1 MPIQNPSSSINHP
14 TSKIQHRSPSNIQH
28 PKSNIALLSSKIQNP
43 ASKIQHQSWY
53 AIYVRSSHEK
63 SVHQEL
69 QQKGIESSLPLMT
82 VTRQWSDRKKKVL
95 VPLFR
100 SYVFVNIDISKEKL
114 PVLLTDG
121 VVKFVAF
128 CSKTVSI
135 PQEQM
140 FWLDQILLS
149 ELSIEHVRE
158 FPVGTEVDVMF
169 GPLKGLQGRVKTKNS
184 STKLIVWFDS
194 IMQGVSVEIDPK
206 FLSGKSKKI
215 EVSPTLRHG
224 KQFQPVQTGVNIT

>member
-1 MPIQNPSSSINHP
+1 MPIQNPTSSINHP
-14 TSKIQHRSPSNIQH
+14 ASNIQH
-28 PKSNIALLSSKIQNP
+28 PKSNIAILSSKIQHPTSSINHP

-53 AIYVRSSHEK
+53 AIYVRSRHEK

-69 QQKGIESSLPLMT
+69 QQKGIESSLPLIS
-82 VTRQWSDRKKKVL
+82 VTRQWSDRKKKVQ

-100 SYVFVNIDISKEKL
+100 SYVFVNIDIAKEKL
-114 PVLLTDG
+114 PVLQTDG
-121 VVKFVAF
+121 VVKFVTF

-135 PQEQM
+135 PKEQM

-169 GPLKGLQGRVKTKNS
+169 GPLKGLRGRVKTKNS
-184 STKLIVWFDS
+184 KTKLVVWFDS

-206 FLSGKSKKI
+206 FLSEKSKKI
-215 EVSPTLRHG
+215 EVSPSMQHR
-224 KQFQPVQTGVNIT
+224 KQLQPVQTGVNIT

>member
-1 MPIQNPSSSINHP
+1 MTHSSQF
-14 TSKIQHRSPSNIQH
+14 TDHRSQLTEH
-28 PKSNIALLSSKIQNP
+28 SSQFTDNSSRNK
-43 ASKIQHQSWY
+43 WF
-53 AIYVRSSHEK
+53 AIFVRSRHEK

-69 QQKGIESSLPLMT
+69 QQKGIESSLPLIS
-82 VTRQWSDRKKKVL
+82 VTRQWSDRKKKVQ

-100 SYVFVNIDISKEKL
+100 GYVFVNIDIAKEKL
-114 PVLLTDG
+114 PVLQTDG
-121 VVKFVAF
+121 VVKFVTF

-135 PQEQM
+135 PVEQM

-158 FPVGTEVDVMF
+158 FPVGTDVAVMF

-184 STKLIVWFDS
+184 KTKLVVWFDS

-206 FLSGKSKKI
+206 FLSINKSKKI
-215 EVSPTLRHG
+215 EVSPTLRHS

>member
-28 PKSNIALLSSKIQNP
+28 PKSNIALLSSKIQ
-43 ASKIQHQSWY
+43 HQSWY
-53 AIYVRSSHEK
+53 AIYVKSRHEK

-69 QQKGIESSLPLMT
+69 QQKGIESSLPLIS
-82 VTRQWSDRKKKVL
+82 VTRQWSDRKKKVQ

-100 SYVFVNIDISKEKL
+100 SYVFVNIDISKDKL
-114 PVLLTDG
+114 PVLQTDG
-121 VVKFVAF
+121 VVKFVTF

-135 PQEQM
+135 PEEQM

-149 ELSIEHVRE
+149 ELSIEHVQE

-184 STKLIVWFDS
+184 KTKLVVWFDS

-215 EVSPTLRHG
+215 EVSPTLRHS

>member
-1 MPIQNPSSSINHP
+1 MPIQNPKFNIKHPSSI
-14 TSKIQHRSPSNIQH
+14 IQES
-28 PKSNIALLSSKIQNP
+28 LGF
-43 ASKIQHQSWY
+43 QSWY
-53 AIYVRSSHEK
+53 AIYVRSRHEK

-69 QQKGIESSLPLMT
+69 QQKGIESSLPLIS
-82 VTRQWSDRKKKVL
+82 VTRQWSDRKKKVQ

-121 VVKFVAF
+121 VVKFVTF

-135 PQEQM
+135 PEEQM

-149 ELSIEHVRE
+149 ELEIEPTQE

-169 GPLKGLQGRVKTKNS
+169 GPLKGLCGRVKTKNS
-184 STKLIVWFDS
+184 STKLIVWFDA

-224 KQFQPVQTGVNIT
+224 KQFQPVQTGVNIP

>member
-1 MPIQNPSSSINHP
+1 MTHSSQI
-14 TSKIQHRSPSNIQH
+14 TDHRSQLKEH
-28 PKSNIALLSSKIQNP
+28 SSQFTDNSSRNK
-43 ASKIQHQSWY
+43 WY
-53 AIYVRSSHEK
+53 AIYVKSRHEK
-63 SVHQEL
+63 CVHQEL

-82 VTRQWSDRKKKVL
+82 VTRQWSDRKKKVQ

-100 SYVFVNIDISKEKL
+100 SYVFVNIDIAKEKL
-114 PVLLTDG
+114 PVLQTDG

-128 CSKTVSI
+128 CNKTVSI
-135 PQEQM
+135 PEEQM

-158 FPVGTEVDVMF
+158 FPVGTDVAVMF

-184 STKLIVWFDS
+184 KTKLIVWVDS

-206 FLSGKSKKI
+206 FLSINKSKKI
-215 EVSPTLRHG
+215 EVSPTLRHS
-224 KQFQPVQTGVNIT
+224 KQFQPVQKGVNIT

>member
-28 PKSNIALLSSKIQNP
+28 PKSNIALLSSKIQ
-43 ASKIQHQSWY
+43 HQSWY
-53 AIYVRSSHEK
+53 AIYVRSRHEK

-69 QQKGIESSLPLMT
+69 QQKGIESSLPLIS
-82 VTRQWSDRKKKVL
+82 VTRQWSDRKKKVQ

-100 SYVFVNIDISKEKL
+100 SYVFVNIDISKDKL
-114 PVLLTDG
+114 PVLQTDG
-121 VVKFVAF
+121 VVKFVTF

-135 PQEQM
+135 PEEQM

-149 ELSIEHVRE
+149 ELSIEHVQE

-184 STKLIVWFDS
+184 STKLVVWFDS

-215 EVSPTLRHG
+215 EVSPTLRHS

>member
-1 MPIQNPSSSINHP
+1 MKKTQPISTPDSPITVHSSQLTDNNSQFTDN
-14 TSKIQHRSPSNIQH
+14 
-28 PKSNIALLSSKIQNP
+28 SSRNK
-43 ASKIQHQSWY
+43 WY
-53 AIYVRSSHEK
+53 AIYVKSRHEK
-63 SVHQEL
+63 CVHQEL
-69 QQKGIESSLPLMT
+69 QQKGIESSLPLIS
-82 VTRQWSDRKKKVL
+82 VTRQWSDRKKKVQ

-114 PVLLTDG
+114 PVLQTDG
-121 VVKFVAF
+121 VVKFVTF

-135 PQEQM
+135 PEEQM

-158 FPVGTEVDVMF
+158 FPVSTEVDVMF

-194 IMQGVSVEIDPK
+194 IIQGVSVEINPA

-215 EVSPTLRHG
+215 EVSPTLRHS